1 MTRANHTLEPEDLMA
16 YLDSELLPDR
26 ASEAAAHLSGCKQ
39 CQELAAELQQ
49 ISQAM
54 LVWEVE
60 EPSIDLAAALSHT
73 FEDKPGENRP
83 KRAVR
88 WLRPSHWPK
97 IAWAA
102 SGVCALFILAVLSV
116 AILQR
121 TAHFRLAKSS
131 APNAP
136 SDLVVLDGA
145 VDEYAPSKAGSV
157 GKLKTGLPEPQSTVP
172 VPHGPMIVRTG
183 SIFLIAKNFNAVP
196 SRLNAVVTRQAGY
209 FAELNQNSPAGSARS
224 VTGIIRVPAGQ
235 LDSMLNDLKE
245 LGRMERE
252 TQSGAEVSAEYVD
265 LQARLT
271 NAYNTEQRL
280 TQILRSRTGKLSDV
294 LAVEQEIA
302 RVRGD
307 IEEMEAQRKHLEN
320 QVNYASV
327 NFSIQEDSRAQ
338 LNVLPFSTGMR
349 FRYAFIA
356 GYRLLI
362 DSLIEVSVWLLAWAP
377 TLLVWSALVFLAVRF
392 AWKKVRPRAAQ

>member
-1 MTRANHTLEPEDLMA
+1 
-16 YLDSELLPDR
+16 
-26 ASEAAAHLSGCKQ
+26 
-39 CQELAAELQQ
+39 
-49 ISQAM
+49 
-54 LVWEVE
+54 
-60 EPSIDLAAALSHT
+60 
-73 FEDKPGENRP
+73 
-83 KRAVR
+83 
-88 WLRPSHWPK
+88 
-97 IAWAA
+97 
-102 SGVCALFILAVLSV
+102 
-116 AILQR
+116 
-121 TAHFRLAKSS
+121 
-131 APNAP
+131 
-136 SDLVVLDGA
+136 
-145 VDEYAPSKAGSV
+145 
-157 GKLKTGLPEPQSTVP
+157 
-172 VPHGPMIVRTG
+172 
-183 SIFLIAKNFNAVP
+183 
-196 SRLNAVVTRQAGY
+196 
-209 FAELNQNSPAGSARS
+209 
-224 VTGIIRVPAGQ
+224 
-235 LDSMLNDLKE
+235 
-245 LGRMERE
+245 
-252 TQSGAEVSAEYVD
+252 VD